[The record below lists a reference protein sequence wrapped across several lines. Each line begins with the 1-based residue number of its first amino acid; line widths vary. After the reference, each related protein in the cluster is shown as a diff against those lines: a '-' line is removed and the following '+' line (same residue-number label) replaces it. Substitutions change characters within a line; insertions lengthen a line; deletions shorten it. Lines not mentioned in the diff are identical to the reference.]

1 MKPARRLRQSNC
13 NAIRNQ
19 NGCSVLSGYVLPSF
33 TKKKKK
39 LTHLGRKRITS
50 VGERKGKGH
59 RKVLVRCGQSFI
71 EEEGKESL
79 KILI

>member
-1 MKPARRLRQSNC
+1 MLLEIKMGALFYLGMSYLVSQ
-13 NAIRNQ
+13 
-19 NGCSVLSGYVLPSF
+19 
-33 TKKKKK
+33 KKKKK
-39 LTHLGRKRITS
+39 LMHLGRKRITS

>member
-1 MKPARRLRQSNC
+1 MGALFYLGMSYPVSQ
-13 NAIRNQ
+13 
-19 NGCSVLSGYVLPSF
+19 
-33 TKKKKK
+33 KKKKK